1 MYSQYF
7 RVRTEEHVTMSY
19 VKFTV
24 NLQINSLHTFN
35 MQDKNSDLFCMN
47 NPIFTEVSYDFS
59 LIPQA
64 LMKRTMTYNT

>member
-7 RVRTEEHVTMSY
+7 GVRTEEHITMSH

-24 NLQINSLHTFN
+24 NLEINSLHTFN
-35 MQDKNSDLFCMN
+35 MPDKNNNLFCMI
-47 NPIFTEVSYDFS
+47 NPIFTELSYDFS

-64 LMKRTMTYNT
+64 LMKRTMT